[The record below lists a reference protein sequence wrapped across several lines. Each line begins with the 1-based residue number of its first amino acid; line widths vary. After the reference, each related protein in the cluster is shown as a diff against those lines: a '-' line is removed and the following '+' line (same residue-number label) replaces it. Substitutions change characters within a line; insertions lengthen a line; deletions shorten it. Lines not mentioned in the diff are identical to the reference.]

1 MAREPP
7 RAVFACVSILLVAA
21 VAGCSDFSLWG
32 KPDKPIDPNVYPENY
47 KKDVLTYLKAHPAE
61 MLNVREASISAP
73 ALRQFGSESRF
84 FACLRV
90 SGPDW
95 RKDKTVIFYSGG
107 INQFIDAALASAC
120 AGHLDTSAPT
130 YVSPSTFENL
140 TCRQIGEEQKRI
152 TRAEATGGRLD
163 GKPGDADDMAL
174 MKGAMEA
181 LEQVS
186 IEKNCNIEFQHG

>member
-1 MAREPP
+1 MRFRPD
-7 RAVFACVSILLVAA
+7 IAA
-21 VAGCSDFSLWG
+21 GL
-32 KPDKPIDPNVYPENY
+32 
-47 KKDVLTYLKAHPAE
+47 
-61 MLNVREASISAP
+61 
-73 ALRQFGSESRF
+73 
-84 FACLRV
+84 
-90 SGPDW
+90 
-95 RKDKTVIFYSGG
+95 
-107 INQFIDAALASAC
+107 AAFASAC
-120 AGHLDTSAPT
+120 AGHLDNPAPA

-174 MKGAMEA
+174 LKGAMEA

>member
-1 MAREPP
+1 DTMARETS

-21 VAGCSDFSLWG
+21 VAGCSEFSLWG

-47 KKDVLTYLKAHPAE
+47 KKDVLAYLKAHPAE

-73 ALRQFGSESRF
+73 ALRQFGSENRF

-107 INQFIDAALASAC
+107 INQFIDAEGDQCSA
-120 AGHLDTSAPT
+120 APHLPRRRRGGHQPQKGSKKKPELLPPPLEAPLFPPRPPHR
-130 YVSPSTFENL
+130 VSVTFPSKWQHQILPRRNNL
-140 TCRQIGEEQKRI
+140 T
-152 TRAEATGGRLD
+152 
-163 GKPGDADDMAL
+163 
-174 MKGAMEA
+174 
-181 LEQVS
+181 
-186 IEKNCNIEFQHG
+186 